1 MQNYPRVL
9 IEPANLQH
17 EKTTLPTD
25 RTDPLLFSLLLCF
38 PGGEATVLFFLD
50 GGGVRAGVSRCDRRG
65 RCSLLLTDTQL
76 CHCWLY

>member
-9 IEPANLQH
+9 IEPANLQR

-25 RTDPLLFSLLLCF
+25 RSDPLLFSLLLCF

-50 GGGVRAGVSRCDRRG
+50 GGGGSEPGSVAVTAGAVA
-65 RCSLLLTDTQL
+65 
-76 CHCWLY
+76 HCY